1 MHYDTDIWRAVE
13 QLGDLAVCAARRMPR
28 DLKPV
33 LGVRIV
39 EETGYMAILVRE
51 AAMAKGRAKVPL
63 YEQLLAGVALTQFL
77 LERAFNNKGLGPRL
91 YARCVPVTVSIGRQA
106 NALRGHFASAP

>member
-13 QLGDLAVCAARRMPR
+13 QLGDLAVHAARQMPR

-33 LGVRIV
+33 LGARIV

-51 AAMAKGRAKVPL
+51 AAMAKGRAKVPH
-63 YEQLLAGVALTQFL
+63 YEQLLAGVALTHSHRD
-77 LERAFNNKGLGPRL
+77 RARICNVVLARGLAVDHRL
-91 YARCVPVTVSIGRQA
+91 TKAYA
-106 NALRGHFASAP
+106 